1 MALVLLGAAAAA
13 AASPP
18 YDFTR
23 FEREVIPA
31 WLSRFEIDFDS
42 GIFAYNAKTEVPD
55 LIGTVDV
62 AHVLAAV
69 GQLTANLSSA
79 QVDAWKGTVDSHQTL
94 PGGFYECHDPQHAG
108 SECLGSD
115 RPHWTAGE
123 ATATLGLLG
132 RQPRLNNSNYVSLP
146 PPTLAASTS

>member
-79 QVDAWKGTVDSHQTL
+79 QIDAWKGTVDSHQTL
-94 PGGFYECHDPQHAG
+94 PGGFYECHDPQRAG
-108 SECLGSD
+108 SDCLGSD

-132 RQPRLNNSNYVSLP
+132 RQPRLNNTNYVRP
-146 PPTLAASTS
+146 PRPRPSQP